1 MTVANPYTWGL
12 GRRKSAVARVR
23 IKPGTGNF
31 IVNGKPVDDYF
42 KTLRDQNLARAPL
55 TAQPVNTLADTYGGG
70 DDAGASADVE
80 GETVVSTPAPEPTP
94 APSVDVWC
102 NVNGGGPHGQAG
114 AVQLGLARALK
125 GMNPAMMEML
135 RDNGLLTRDP
145 RMKER
150 KKPGRRG
157 ARRGFQFSKR

>member
-1 MTVANPYTWGL
+1 MALLNPYTWGL

-23 IKPGTGNF
+23 IKSGTGNF
-31 IVNGKPVDDYF
+31 LVNGKPLDEYF
-42 KTLRDQNLARAPL
+42 TTERDQKRARSPLVAP
-55 TAQPVNTLADTYGGG
+55 PVVESEVEIG
-70 DDAGASADVE
+70 E
-80 GETVVSTPAPEPTP
+80 GEVQPALPVIDSTY
-94 APSVDVWC
+94 DIWC

-125 GMNPAMMEML
+125 ESNPVLLESL
-135 RDNGLLTRDP
+135 RDRGLLTRDP

-150 KKPGRRG
+150 KKYGRRG